1 MAPRRKQRNR
11 HTRLHFNV
19 GLDAFIPPTSP
30 SPKRV
35 VKMHVANSYQD
46 DGADDPKTAFYTMP
60 HLSSIPKAPRNPWIY
75 RKAPSY
81 GCSAKNWVAVGGMLR
96 QAE

>member
-1 MAPRRKQRNR
+1 MAPR
-11 HTRLHFNV
+11 H
-19 GLDAFIPPTSP
+19 
-30 SPKRV
+30 
-35 VKMHVANSYQD
+35 

-96 QAE
+96 QAEYVVRSMKPAFARKRHLVRC